1 MRFGVGF
8 LQPLNR
14 YVRVNLRGRKAGMAE
29 QRLHTAQI
37 CATIEHVSGKTMA
50 KFVRA
55 D

>member
-1 MRFGVGF
+1 MRFRIGF
-8 LQPLNR
+8 LQPLDR
-14 YVRVNLRGRKAGMAE
+14 YVRVNLRGRKTGVAD

-37 CATIEHVSGKTMA
+37 RATIEHVSGKTVA